1 MRKHLAVLALGIVL
15 PLSPLLIT
23 QSAADTP
30 EDRRVVQFTNI
41 TRMDG
46 SPDMGICEKRYG
58 DGYVVT
64 PSEKDPRRTS
74 ISDKGHTVTLIDR
87 IETTGEG
94 IYIEYDRFK
103 ITYPSGDDE
112 ADVDQ
117 IVTGLTKTDSYS
129 GVFSDGTCA
138 GQVLVT
144 SDPPA

>member
-1 MRKHLAVLALGIVL
+1 MRNHLAVLALGIVL
-15 PLSPLLIT
+15 PLSPLIIS
-23 QSAADTP
+23 QSAADP
-30 EDRRVVQFTNI
+30 LEDRRVVQFSNI

-46 SPDMGICEKRYG
+46 SPDMELCEKRYG

-87 IETTGEG
+87 IETTGDG

-103 ITYPSGDDE
+103 ITYPGGDDQ

-117 IVTGLTKTDSYS
+117 IVTGLTKTGSYS
-129 GVFSDGTCA
+129 GVFSDGTCV
-138 GQVLVT
+138 GQVMVMFDL
-144 SDPPA
+144 PA